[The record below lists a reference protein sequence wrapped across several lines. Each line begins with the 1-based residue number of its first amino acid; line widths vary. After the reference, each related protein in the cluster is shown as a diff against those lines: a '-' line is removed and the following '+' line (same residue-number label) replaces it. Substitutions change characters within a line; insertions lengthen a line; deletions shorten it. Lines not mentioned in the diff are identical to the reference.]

1 MQKRRVTISIGGVPC
16 AFYSDDSAEY
26 LGTLAQRANAAMRET
41 AGFSGRSAYRNA
53 VLSVLSV
60 TDELLRT
67 EQRVRELQD
76 AEYGNAGDGGD
87 SSSVLADRSDSGDS
101 SSVLADRKNR
111 PPVCR
116 SAAGRRGSA
125 KEEQK
130 ERDRGQI
137 SIWDILEGKQ

>member
-16 AFYSDDSAEY
+16 VFYSDDSAEY

-41 AGFSGRSAYRNA
+41 AEFSGQSAYRNA

-76 AEYGNAGDGGD
+76 AEYRTAGDGGD

-116 SAAGRRGSA
+116 RGSA
-125 KEEQK
+125 KEEPK

>member
-41 AGFSGRSAYRNA
+41 AEFSGQSAYRNA

-76 AEYGNAGDGGD
+76 AEYRNAGDG
-87 SSSVLADRSDSGDS
+87 GDS

-125 KEEQK
+125 KEEPK